1 MREQLLAIKNKFDRV
16 IIQNRY
22 GYIYVYNKYGV
33 LLKKI
38 AKDY

>member
-1 MREQLLAIKNKFDRV
+1 MREQLLAIKNKFNRV